1 MLAFTIIA
9 AAVTG
14 AVGLLM
20 KRLYE
25 ISWAAYCIVVV
36 PMVIAIAVT
45 MRILLGLEPA
55 LGIGEVA
62 LMIVIME
69 LFMILL
75 WMLVEDTT
83 LLLGK
88 CLRHVHRWRA
98 VRR

>member
-45 MRILLGLEPA
+45 LGLEPA